1 MTTSK
6 DVFDLRQ
13 DLIMMM
19 MMMMLC
25 IERPGIKDVS
35 LIRRLSEVIDAALL
49 HQLRQSY
56 PPSSVAD
63 VRSHITE
70 RLTAGQRISTH
81 HSELLATF
89 KSMHPNI
96 EFPALH
102 KELFSQEG
110 IDTNSATQS

>member
-1 MTTSK
+1 
-6 DVFDLRQ
+6 
-13 DLIMMM
+13 MMM
-19 MMMMLC
+19 MMMMMMMVC

-35 LIRRLSEVIDAALL
+35 LILRLSEVIDAALL
-49 HQLRQSY
+49 HQLRQSNP
-56 PPSSVAD
+56 PPSSVTD
-63 VRSHITE
+63 VRSRITE
-70 RLTAGQRISTH
+70 RLTTAQRISTR
-81 HSELLATF
+81 HSELLAAF